1 MTKIAYQNLKES
13 WEPSWVGLERL
24 RRYRKMY
31 RASLGCKLIAGL
43 GRYLKDRINEL
54 HVRKLILD
62 ENYHQEDWASTQQ
75 QSFGKSRSRAPARR
89 AARCNSNSGTM
100 SCSQIEPFESSWDVK
115 TDVGVKRK
123 QLRNSVFSVLG
134 FLPVFIVFL
143 WELKST
149 KRFRNFPVRE
159 SHKSSSEHLSPC
171 LH

>member
-1 MTKIAYQNLKES
+1 M
-13 WEPSWVGLERL
+13 

-43 GRYLKDRINEL
+43 GRYLKDRINRP
-54 HVRKLILD
+54 HVGKLILD
-62 ENYHQEDWASTQQ
+62 ENSYHQEDWASTQQ

-89 AARCNSNSGTM
+89 GARCNSNSTGTM
-100 SCSQIEPFESSWDVK
+100 SCSQIELFESSWDVK

-134 FLPVFIVFL
+134 FLKVFIVFL
-143 WELKST
+143 RELKST
-149 KRFRNFPVRE
+149 KRFRNFPVCE